1 MLLVSTAF
9 WMGWGEPDE
18 RVSSRGSRQY
28 RRPGDPTHDMAERS
42 WGVAE
47 VHFSCLDGGL
57 VADVRNV
64 NAANPAATICAHAEA
79 QDHFCALGTKLI
91 KPAVTCGYSARGD
104 GRAEHRAAIQELTS
118 VGRMDEFK
126 RQSPRFSAMLK
137 GSPPEPQ
144 LLNIVAVHDH
154 RAGRCGASTSVA
166 RPV

>member
-28 RRPGDPTHDMAERS
+28 WRPGDPTHDMAERS
-42 WGVAE
+42 WVWPTIRGVPHFRASVAE

-104 GRAEHRAAIQELTS
+104 GRAEHPAAIQELTS

-126 RQSPRFSAMLK
+126 RQSPCF
-137 GSPPEPQ
+137 
-144 LLNIVAVHDH
+144 
-154 RAGRCGASTSVA
+154 
-166 RPV
+166 